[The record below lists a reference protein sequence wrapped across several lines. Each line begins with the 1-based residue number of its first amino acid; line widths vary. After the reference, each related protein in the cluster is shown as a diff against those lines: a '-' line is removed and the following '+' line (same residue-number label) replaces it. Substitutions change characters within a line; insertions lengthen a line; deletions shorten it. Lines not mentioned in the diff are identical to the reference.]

1 MASILHAMPKHDFG
15 RLVLRVSSEGEKA
28 RVYASTKPPRQAL
41 TRSINR
47 LAGLKLA
54 SSIDLRGS
62 FPMMDARTRGSSLD
76 TRINSKTNEHKNY
89 KICKTKSY
97 VCMRIRFILASN
109 TFLEPA
115 ELCRRLNHITRT
127 RVEKAAGKVLR
138 ESSSTSIRGF

>member
-54 SSIDLRGS
+54 SSIDLRGFLS
-62 FPMMDARTRGSSLD
+62 HDGCKNARIVSQH
-76 TRINSKTNEHKNY
+76 TNQFENQ
-89 KICKTKSY
+89 
-97 VCMRIRFILASN
+97 RAQ
-109 TFLEPA
+109 
-115 ELCRRLNHITRT
+115 EL
-127 RVEKAAGKVLR
+127 
-138 ESSSTSIRGF
+138 